1 MKKITLLT
9 VLLSSFLLAISQNS
23 FAMNLSQAM
32 SQLGTAKSQGLVG
45 EQPDGYLG
53 VVKNQNNAQSIVKLI
68 NQARKQQYQK
78 LAAENQL
85 DLPQVEALAGKK
97 ALQKTAPG
105 HYIQINGNWVK
116 K

>member
-1 MKKITLLT
+1 MKKMTLLT

-32 SQLGTAKSQGLVG
+32 SQLGTVKSQGLVG
-45 EQPDGYLG
+45 EKPDGYLG
-53 VVKNQNNAQSIVKLI
+53 VVKNQNDAQSIVTLI

-78 LAAENQL
+78 LAADNQL
-85 DLPQVEALAGKK
+85 DLKQVEALAGKK

-105 HYIQINGNWVK
+105 HFIQFNGQWVK